1 MLKKTAHGT
10 EHHSQED
17 IMPHRKIA
25 QSAVKLFF
33 MIAEPRVMRILLF
46 GFYICLALY
55 GLGILTHPPK
65 GFEQV
70 LDRTLVSV
78 FASFML
84 GGGALALIAILP
96 GIWFLERVGLICLTT
111 AMLIYIVVVAALKLD
126 PLNYCI
132 PSAFIFAF
140 ALRWVWIRWAQLA
153 PRKG

>member
-1 MLKKTAHGT
+1 
-10 EHHSQED
+10 
-17 IMPHRKIA
+17 MPHRKIA
-25 QSAVKLFF
+25 KGAIRLFL

-46 GFYICLALY
+46 GFYTCLGLY
-55 GLGILTHPPK
+55 GLGILMDPPQ
-65 GFEQV
+65 GFEKV
-70 LDRTLVSV
+70 LDQTLVAV

-84 GGGALALIAILP
+84 GGGGLALIAILP

-111 AMLIYIVVVAALKLD
+111 AMVIYILVVAALDLD
-126 PLNYCI
+126 VLNYCI